1 MKTPTTARLLESLDA
16 DFRRLRDLADTAGAG
31 DLAAT
36 VPTCPEWTVADLVDH
51 VATVYSHKVETMRL
65 GVFPSDW
72 PPQRGPEAPA
82 AYLQRA
88 YTALTEEF
96 AARAPDDRAM
106 TWFGP
111 DQTVGFWIR
120 RMAHETVIHRVDGEL
135 GLGAD
140 RAEIPDDI
148 AVDGIDEVLT
158 TFLAYAS
165 QEWPDDFEGALPSSG
180 ETALVRAGEAAWL
193 ITFGDRVTVASAASD
208 TVADVTLT
216 GDPESMLLW
225 LWRRADSDTVG
236 EQGSGA
242 VGAKLRDF
250 LRIATQ

>member
-1 MKTPTTARLLESLDA
+1 MTTNARLLESLDA
-16 DFRRLRDLADTAGAG
+16 DFRRLH
-31 DLAAT
+31 DLAARAGSDDLAAK

-51 VATVYSHKVETMRL
+51 VATVYSHKAETMRL
-65 GVFPSDW
+65 GAFPTEW

-82 AYLQRA
+82 AHLQRA
-88 YTALTEEF
+88 YAALADEF
-96 AARAPDDRAM
+96 AARAPSERAT

-120 RMAHETVIHRVDGEL
+120 RMAHESVIHRVDGEL

-140 RAEIPDDI
+140 RAPIPPDI

-158 TFLAYAS
+158 TFLAYAT
-165 QEWPDDFEGALPSSG
+165 QEWPEDFEGALPSAG
-180 ETALVRAGEAAWL
+180 ETALLRAGEAAWL
-193 ITFGDRVTVASAASD
+193 LTFGDRVTVTPADSSAS
-208 TVADVTLT
+208 ADVTLM

-225 LWRRADSDTVG
+225 LWRRSDAHAVS
-236 EQGSGA
+236 EQGNDA
-242 VGAKLRDF
+242 VAAKLHEF